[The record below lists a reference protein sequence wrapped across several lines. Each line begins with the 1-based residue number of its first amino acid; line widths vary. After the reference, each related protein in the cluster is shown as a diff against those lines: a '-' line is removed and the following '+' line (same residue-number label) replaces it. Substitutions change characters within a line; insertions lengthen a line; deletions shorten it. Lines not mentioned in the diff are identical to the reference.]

1 MSQIHATAIIGHGAR
16 LGPGVQVGPYCII
29 GPQVTLGEGCRLDS
43 MVRIDGPTTIGPDC
57 HFFHG
62 AAIGGAP
69 QDLKY
74 QGAPSQTRIGERN
87 TFREYCTIHRA
98 TAEGEATVIGNE
110 NLIMAYAHVAHNCV
124 VGSRVI
130 LGNAATI
137 AGHVRIDDFALISGV
152 VPVHQFTRIGAH
164 CIIGGG
170 LRVPKDVPPF
180 VRAGG
185 MPLRIAGL
193 NLIGLE
199 RRGFSPETI
208 KELKKLYRIF
218 FRSKLIKEQALAQ
231 IRRECQ
237 PLPEIDYF
245 CRFVEESVR
254 GLTR

>member
-43 MVRIDGPTTIGPDC
+43 MVRIDGHTTIGPDC

-74 QGAPSQTRIGERN
+74 QGAPSQTRIGARN

-137 AGHVRIDDFALISGV
+137 AGHVRIDDYALISGV

-218 FRSKLIKEQALAQ
+218 FRSKLIKEQALAR